1 MNHPSKS
8 VPRVVSATAATV
20 TARDTVQQQRPQE
33 TAPSG
38 INSVICGQKGLVV
51 GMGAGVAVD
60 EVGVAGSKLAQ
71 VTNGK
76 LIQIVTRSVG
86 LSP

>member
-8 VPRVVSATAATV
+8 VPHVASATAATV
-20 TARDTVQQQRPQE
+20 TAKDTVQQQRPQE
-33 TAPSG
+33 SAHLEIS
-38 INSVICGQKGLVV
+38 SVICGRKDPVV
-51 GMGAGVAVD
+51 GMGAGAAVD